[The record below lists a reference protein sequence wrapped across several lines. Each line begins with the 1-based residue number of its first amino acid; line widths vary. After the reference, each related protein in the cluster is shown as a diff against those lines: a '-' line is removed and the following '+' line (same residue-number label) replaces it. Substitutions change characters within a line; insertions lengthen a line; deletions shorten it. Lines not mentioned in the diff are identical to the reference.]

1 MRKMEQEISSDAV
14 GVPEPTESEEDD
26 GYTDGH

>member
-1 MRKMEQEISSDAV
+1 MEQEISSDAV

-26 GYTDGH
+26 GYTDGHWK